1 MNPILKKNIAVFSG
15 LNYNSHAPTKRGTTD
30 PLLWQSIDG
39 QKKKRE
45 SVEKTEIS
53 RISAPALCNKL
64 KSTGP
69 ASPACRSDS
78 SSGICSK
85 VDALR
90 VDVDVTDKSRILSGQ
105 ISAGHHFLE
114 VERWLRRLTATIGSL
129 LRSAARRKN
138 MPIIH
143 VLLTALFVA
152 AAFAAPAE
160 AQQVTFMT
168 GPQGGVWV
176 PLGGALKGMWEKAI
190 PGLQVTAIPG
200 AGIANVRGVD
210 EDKAQI
216 GFGNTITTVDGIEG
230 RPPYP
235 KKVTKVCQLANL
247 YPQYFQVVVLAN
259 AKINTVADFKGKPI
273 VVQPKG
279 NTAELVTQH
288 ILQVHGLSY
297 SQVKAS
303 FQASYTDAVDMLKD
317 GHAQAFTLGTTVP
330 ASSVMDLASAR
341 DIKLIGID
349 DKILAD
355 MKKINPG
362 YSKNTIPANTYP
374 KQEKPL
380 DVIGYATHIVVSCEL
395 PEQMVYTMVK
405 TMAANVTDMTAVN
418 KAIAGLTPKMMAE
431 DVGVPFHTGAAKY
444 YKEAKAM

>member
-1 MNPILKKNIAVFSG
+1 MKL
-15 LNYNSHAPTKRGTTD
+15 
-30 PLLWQSIDG
+30 
-39 QKKKRE
+39 QK
-45 SVEKTEIS
+45 TLI
-53 RISAPALCNKL
+53 
-64 KSTGP
+64 
-69 ASPACRSDS
+69 
-78 SSGICSK
+78 
-85 VDALR
+85 
-90 VDVDVTDKSRILSGQ
+90 
-105 ISAGHHFLE
+105 
-114 VERWLRRLTATIGSL
+114 
-129 LRSAARRKN
+129 
-138 MPIIH
+138 
-143 VLLTALFVA
+143 A
-152 AAFAAPAE
+152 AAFAAFAAPVA

-168 GPQGGVWV
+168 GPQGGSWI
-176 PLGGALKGMWEKAI
+176 PLGGALKGMWEKAV
-190 PGLQVTAIPG
+190 PGLQITQTPG

-247 YPQYFQVVVLAN
+247 YPQYFQVVVLAS
-259 AKINTVADFKGKPI
+259 AKVNTVADLKGRPI

-288 ILQVHGLSY
+288 ILQVHGLTY

-303 FQASYTDAVDMLKD
+303 FQASYTDAVDLMKD

-349 DKILAD
+349 DKIFAD

-362 YSKNTIPANTYP
+362 YSKSTIPPNTYP
-374 KQEKPL
+374 KQEKPV
-380 DVIGYATHIVVSCEL
+380 DVIGYATHIVVSCDL
-395 PEQMVYTMVK
+395 PEQTVYTMVK
-405 TMAANVTDMTAVN
+405 TMATNVNDMAAVN
-418 KAIAGLTPKMMAE
+418 KAISGLTPKMMAE
-431 DVGVPFHTGAAKY
+431 DIGVPFHRGAEKF